1 MFSMAGKDIQAT
13 VLLAEDDELISQMY
27 TTKLTHDGFSV
38 VGAKDGEECIEKAQK
53 GGIDLILLDIIM
65 PKLDGFGVLGRLEK
79 DEKTKNI
86 PVVML
91 TNLGQDEDIEKGK
104 ALGAYDY
111 LVKANLTPQ
120 QVSDKIKSV
129 LKEVAKKR

>member
-1 MFSMAGKDIQAT
+1 MAGKDIHAT
-13 VLLAEDDELISQMY
+13 ILLAEDDELISQMY
-27 TTKLTHDGFSV
+27 TTKLTHDGFKV
-38 VGAKDGEECIEKAQK
+38 VVAKDGEESIAQAEK

-65 PKLDGFGVLGRLEK
+65 PKVDGFGVLEKLKK

-111 LVKANLTPQ
+111 LIKANLTPQ

-129 LKEVAKKR
+129 LKDVVNKK

>member
-1 MFSMAGKDIQAT
+1 MAGKDTQSTI
-13 VLLAEDDELISQMY
+13 LLAEDDDLIAQMY
-27 TTKLTHDGFSV
+27 TTKLTHDGFNV
-38 VGAKDGEECIEKAQK
+38 VVAKDGEESITQAGK

-65 PKLDGFGVLGRLEK
+65 PKVDGFGVLEKLKK

-86 PVVML
+86 PVIML

-104 ALGAYDY
+104 SLVAYDY

-129 LKEVAKKR
+129 LKEVGKKK

>member
-1 MFSMAGKDIQAT
+1 MAGKDIHAT
-13 VLLAEDDELISQMY
+13 ILLAEDDELISQMY
-27 TTKLTHDGFSV
+27 TTKLTHDGFKV
-38 VGAKDGEECIEKAQK
+38 VVAKDGEESIDQAEK

-65 PKLDGFGVLGRLEK
+65 PKVDGFVVLEKLKK

-111 LVKANLTPQ
+111 LIKANLTPQ

-129 LKEVAKKR
+129 LKDVVNKK

>member
-1 MFSMAGKDIQAT
+1 MAGKDIHAT
-13 VLLAEDDELISQMY
+13 ILLAEDDELISQMY

-38 VGAKDGEECIEKAQK
+38 ITSKDGEETIEKIGK
-53 GGIDLILLDIIM
+53 GGIDLMLLDIIM
-65 PKLDGFGVLGRLEK
+65 PKVDGFGVLEQLK
-79 DEKTKNI
+79 KSDTTKNI
-86 PVVML
+86 PIIML

-111 LVKANLTPQ
+111 LIKANLTPQ

-129 LKEVAKKR
+129 LKDVAKKR

>member
-1 MFSMAGKDIQAT
+1 MAGKDIHAT
-13 VLLAEDDELISQMY
+13 ILLAEDDELISQMY
-27 TTKLTHDGFSV
+27 TTKLTHDGFKV
-38 VGAKDGEECIEKAQK
+38 VVAKDGEESIAQAEK

-65 PKLDGFGVLGRLEK
+65 PKVDGFVVLEKLKK

-111 LVKANLTPQ
+111 LIKANLTPQ

-129 LKEVAKKR
+129 LKDVVNKK